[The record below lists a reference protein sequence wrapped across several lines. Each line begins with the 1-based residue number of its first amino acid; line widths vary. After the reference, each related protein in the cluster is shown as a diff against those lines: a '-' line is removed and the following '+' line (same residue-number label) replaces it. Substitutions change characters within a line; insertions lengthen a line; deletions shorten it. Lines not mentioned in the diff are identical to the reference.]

1 MMGYYN
7 ASLMYLNEIFDE
19 NIPGEIEE
27 NALELAAKIYIKNK
41 NWDKLADIGEQLS
54 SRYPDSAFIEK

>member
-1 MMGYYN
+1 
-7 ASLMYLNEIFDE
+7 MYLNEIFDE